1 MAVPIIFPLI
11 ATAAGAYNLADA
23 VGNQTESYA
32 NVNNPDSPFSW
43 AYTLHRGASNTLIP
57 GNADYY
63 KQIEDGTIKPSPG
76 WALDFTRK
84 NTQIDQAAAALADIY
99 EAKRPIHRMSINKNY
114 FTKAA
119 HLLQNLEHEPIYLSP
134 NFVSNLIYQ
143 SIDRTK
149 DLGFKGENKLQD
161 VANLAEIYGIFDEFG
176 SNNIR
181 NQFNEFGDSPNPF
194 SWGMTSGDRD
204 KFGNAYKVLAKAL
217 EEGDYEP
224 FRPYLTPAGMLELQK
239 KANEH
244 KKATSTTF
252 ADDIE
257 SWFNIPKAVIKKPD
271 KDESS
276 NPEDANSS
284 LENIFD
290 SSNVVKDF
298 YDFYREEV
306 Q

>member
-1 MAVPIIFPLI
+1 MAVPLIFPLL
-11 ATAAGAYNLADA
+11 ATAVGAYNLASA

-43 AYTLHRGASNTLIP
+43 AYTLHKGASNTLLP

-63 KQIEDGTIKPSPG
+63 KQIEDGTIKPNPELT
-76 WALDFTRK
+76 LDFTRK
-84 NTQIDQAAAALADIY
+84 NNQIDQAAAALADIY
-99 EAKRPIHRMSINKNY
+99 EAKRPMHRMPIKKEY

-149 DLGFKGENKLQD
+149 DLGFKGKNKLQD

-176 SNNIR
+176 SDNIR

-217 EEGDYEP
+217 EEGNYEP
-224 FRPYLTPAGMLELQK
+224 FRPYLTDAGILELQK
-239 KANEH
+239 KAKEH
-244 KKATSTTF
+244 KTATGTKI
-252 ADDIE
+252 ANDVE
-257 SWFNIPKAVIKKPD
+257 SWFNIPKAETKKPN
-271 KDESS
+271 KTESL
-276 NPEDANSS
+276 NPEDANPSS
-284 LENIFD
+284 GNIFD
-290 SSNVVKDF
+290 SSNVVKNF
-298 YDFYREEV
+298 YDSYREEV